1 MIRNVADVNN
11 LLDRRFGGAIGRPLS
26 LLRTAVWVVVGIY
39 LIGLFL
45 PAPKAGLASV
55 RYNQTAL
62 QGTSVRDLILDKNDA
77 RGWTHRKKDPS
88 RFTIAWV
95 GGSTIQTV
103 RPFHHG
109 FIPVDV
115 TRSLGKIDGKPIR
128 VDMYLME
135 ASRIYD
141 LFAATA
147 EALRTKPDML
157 ILDLNPIWMFNPNV
171 IQEWTNFNPAVL
183 RALITDP
190 ANWPLIAATNSPT
203 EVALSA
209 AGSHLGAIRNRWS
222 YAEKLRGLIDHLAP
236 HQKAINLAAPP
247 PNLSG
252 AALIATMQNPY
263 AFWNRYRLIPP
274 STPGAKRYPAYMAQA
289 KTDGSGV
296 NDMIITRLL
305 EMVGGSGIPSLVYT
319 SAVNPQNLADPAVD
333 ATLRRIESR
342 LARIASAHKSRT
354 MRVQARSAI
363 RYVTG
368 LKFRDMAHTTY
379 DPPIVAYL
387 SGLICSQLKAV
398 HPATTCTPKARS
410 ATP

>member
-1 MIRNVADVNN
+1 MIRNVADVNA
-11 LLDRRFGGAIGRPLS
+11 LLDRRFGGAVGRPLS
-26 LLRTAVWVVVGIY
+26 LLRTVVWVVVGIY
-39 LIGLFL
+39 LIGLLF

-55 RYNQTAL
+55 PYNKVSLRDTP
-62 QGTSVRDLILDKNDA
+62 VRDLILDKNDA

-88 RFTIAWV
+88 KFTIAWV

-103 RPFHHG
+103 RRYHHG

-115 TRSLGKIDGKPIR
+115 TKSLGKINGKPIR
-128 VDMYLME
+128 VNMYLME

-141 LFAATA
+141 LYAATA

-157 ILDLNPIWMFNPNV
+157 ILDLNPIWMFNPNA
-171 IQEWTNFNPAVL
+171 IQGWPNFNPAVL
-183 RALITDP
+183 RPLVADP
-190 ANWPLIAATNSPT
+190 ANWPLLAAIDSPT
-203 EVALSA
+203 DVALSA
-209 AGSHLGAIRNRWS
+209 SGSHLGAIRNRWS
-222 YAEKLRGLIDHLAP
+222 YAEKLRSLIDHLAP
-236 HQKAINLAAPP
+236 HPKAIDPAAPP

-263 AFWNRYRLIPP
+263 AFWNRYRLIPLE
-274 STPGAKRYPAYMAQA
+274 TPRAKRYPAYMAQA
-289 KTDGSGV
+289 RTDGSGL

-305 EMVGGSGIPSLVYT
+305 ETIGGSGIPSLVYT
-319 SAVNPQNLADPAVD
+319 SAVNPQDLADPAAD
-333 ATLRRIESR
+333 ATLHRIESR
-342 LARIASAHKSRT
+342 LARIASAHESRT
-354 MRVQARSAI
+354 MRVQANSAI

-387 SGLICSQLKAV
+387 SSLICTQLKAV